1 NGMSAGPL
9 PPLRAAPWERFC
21 EPEHNDAVHHW
32 QPEPSLLES
41 ATPIVDAPV
50 EPQADDNEPAG
61 CHTFGGVS
69 VADLIAK
76 VGGPAVRR
84 PSHHHLAP
92 DTTVEPEIPL
102 ALQDTQ
108 VIDTPAYSFD
118 VVSEFADDAD
128 DPPVDDSGYDA
139 AEAPLGKRKSRR

>member
-1 NGMSAGPL
+1 MGDGEYDATPGRRRTSRNGASAGPL
-9 PPLRAAPWERFC
+9 PTFRPAPWERFC
-21 EPEHNDAVHHW
+21 EPECNDAAHRW
-32 QPEPSLLES
+32 QPEPSLIES
-41 ATPIVDAPV
+41 AAPFAEPPV
-50 EPQADDNEPAG
+50 EPQPDDDEPAG
-61 CHTFGGVS
+61 CHTSGGVS

-92 DTTVEPEIPL
+92 DTVEPEIPL

-118 VVSEFADDAD
+118 
-128 DPPVDDSGYDA
+128 
-139 AEAPLGKRKSRR
+139 